1 GLGGVGVQAGGW
13 GGAGRHGGRP
23 AELFGGR
30 RGADPVRN
38 AAARAD
44 GGIFMKRCDREYT
57 ALIHKLAHCHTGTL
71 LELMA
76 PIYWRRGKIADEDLR
91 SHLNEIVQ
99 VLSAIFTTPPMNE
112 IRQELRA
119 AGIE

>member
-1 GLGGVGVQAGGW
+1 
-13 GGAGRHGGRP
+13 
-23 AELFGGR
+23 
-30 RGADPVRN
+30 
-38 AAARAD
+38 
-44 GGIFMKRCDREYT
+44 MKRCDREYT

-76 PIYWRRGKIADEDLR
+76 PIYWRRGKIADEDLP

-119 AGIE
+119 AGIQSGKQLELAFGDVFSAMLRALDPRKPRS